1 MIDGCASINTSRLY
15 LGPTPNISTILLTIK
30 QKRMKSIKEKSVERA
45 PYTKKDSW
53 DRIKAAINAQTSFEA
68 GANYVLDEIEKL
80 LPKEGKNLNDYGK
93 ALVWRIKDSIEQLK
107 K

>member
-1 MIDGCASINTSRLY
+1 
-15 LGPTPNISTILLTIK
+15 
-30 QKRMKSIKEKSVERA
+30 MKSIKEKAEERA

-68 GANYVLDEIEKL
+68 GANYVLEQ
-80 LPKEGKNLNDYGK
+80 
-93 ALVWRIKDSIEQLK
+93 IEQLIYEKHVKGNLPLFDLTHLIDKLK